1 MSFVKNFLIST
12 KSLILIFLVIATISV
27 TSVIIE
33 LKKSKEETLGLMEK
47 QGHTLLESLLEA
59 SANALLSYDKIENE
73 LKQRLVNNGK
83 LIKILYKKDLISDKI
98 LSDIARNNKIFRI
111 NIFSKSGQ
119 KLFSSHKESAIH
131 KNVSEKF
138 SPLEFIKPIFEN
150 SSDTLII
157 GLKSARY
164 FSGRRFAVAV
174 RIDNSTAVV
183 LNVDANELLTFRKQ
197 VGFGVLLKN
206 ISKNKLIEYIV
217 LQDDEGI
224 IAGSGNLKH
233 INNSSSSEQIKKSV
247 TNNSYVWHIF
257 KDGNYS
263 AFEALHPFNYN
274 GEMIG
279 VFRLGLSVEPLNKL
293 NERTSKRMIFLAIIL
308 SVFGIVTIVLIFLR
322 QNFDLLN
329 KKFSSVSSY
338 AKTIFDNVSDAV
350 FVIDSEQNIISMNP
364 AADKLISSPVDGGK
378 PIENLLSKVGCEKIL
393 SVDKNYFETEC
404 KINNEKRIFFVSKS
418 KYKNSGQR
426 FNIIL
431 ILREITEQKNL
442 EKQINRNEKL
452 REISELASTVA
463 HEIRNPLNAIGTI
476 TQQLGKDFIPKE
488 NKEDFYN
495 LTSLVYH
502 EVKRINEIIEN
513 FLKYSRPTPLKPEYF
528 LLSDIFE
535 QIQLQYK
542 QILTDK
548 NIHLLIQSNL
558 NEKVFLDRNQ
568 ITQVFINLIQ
578 NAIDSLNNGGEIKV
592 DINKN
597 EDKIDISV
605 SDDGCGIPEE
615 YLNKIFNLY
624 FTTKPKGSGIGLSLV
639 HKIISDHGGFINVNS
654 AINQGTRFIIT
665 LPIKSGNN

>member
-1 MSFVKNFLIST
+1 MKHINNLLIST
-12 KSLILIFLVIATISV
+12 KSLVLIFVVIATISIS
-27 TSVIIE
+27 SVIIE
-33 LKKSKEETLGLMEK
+33 LQTSKEETLELMGK

-59 SANALLSYDKIENE
+59 SANALTSYDKIENG
-73 LKQRLVNNGK
+73 LKQRLINNGK
-83 LIKILYKKDLISDKI
+83 LIKLLYKKGLISNRS
-98 LSDIARNNKIFRI
+98 LSEIAASNKIYRI
-111 NIFSKSGQ
+111 NIFNRSGHKIFASHQ
-119 KLFSSHKESAIH
+119 ESSIHQNEKER
-131 KNVSEKF
+131 F
-138 SPLEFIKPIFEN
+138 SPLEFINPLFE
-150 SSDTLII
+150 SESDTLII
-157 GLKSARY
+157 GLKKSRF
-164 FSGRRFAVAV
+164 FSGSRFAVAV

-247 TNNSYVWHIF
+247 TNNSYIWHIF
-257 KDGNYS
+257 NDGNYS

-274 GEMIG
+274 GKMIG

-329 KKFSSVSSY
+329 KKFSSVSNY

-364 AADKLISSPVDGGK
+364 AAEKLISSPIDGLK
-378 PIENLLSKVGCEKIL
+378 QIENLLSKEGCEKIL

-418 KYKNSGQR
+418 KYKDSEQR

-476 TQQLGKDFIPKE
+476 TQQLGKDFIPTE

-542 QILTDK
+542 QILIDK
-548 NIHLLIQSNL
+548 NIQLHIQSNL

-578 NAIDSLNNGGEIKV
+578 NAIDSLNNGGEIRV

-605 SDDGCGIPEE
+605 SDNGCGIPEE
-615 YLNKIFNLY
+615 HLNKIFNLY

-639 HKIISDHGGFINVNS
+639 HKIISDHDGFINVNS